1 MNLHELIDRLHKEH
15 TLTKEEFITLIKE
28 RNEESASY
36 LASLAREEAVNI
48 YGNGVFPRGL
58 VEFTNYCKNN
68 CYYCG
73 IRKGN
78 PNLERYRLTAESILD
93 CCKQGYELGFR
104 TFVLQGGE
112 DPALTD
118 DRIEMTVA
126 RIRQN
131 YPDCAITLSLGEK
144 SRDAYE
150 RFFRAGANRY
160 LLRHETHNESH
171 YRQLHPAEMSG
182 KQRLQCLADLKD
194 IGYQTG
200 TGIMVGSPGQTVE
213 HIIEDI
219 LFIEKLQPEMI
230 GIGPFL
236 PHHDTPFA
244 QYPSGTVE
252 RTILL
257 LSIFRL
263 MHPSALIPAT
273 TALATLIPD
282 GRERG
287 ILAGANV
294 VMPNLSPREERRK
307 YELYNDKASLGA
319 ESAEGLIALQK
330 QLNAI
335 GYEIS
340 TERGDFIQC
349 TTDYTDF
356 HRFISIHS

>member
-1 MNLHELIDRLHKEH
+1 MKQWIDKLRQER
-15 TLTKEEFITLIKE
+15 TLRQEEFRQLLTECDAETLRTI
-28 RNEESASY
+28 NEQ
-36 LASLAREEAVNI
+36 AREVSLLHFGNKI
-48 YGNGVFPRGL
+48 YIRGL
-58 VEFTNYCKNN
+58 IEISNCCRNN
-68 CYYCG
+68 CHYCG

-78 PNLERYRLTAESILD
+78 PNIERYRLTQENILD

-118 DRIEMTVA
+118 DRIEKTVA
-126 RIRQN
+126 AIRQN

-144 SRDAYE
+144 SREAYE

-160 LLRHETHNESH
+160 LLRHETRNEQH
-171 YRQLHPAEMSG
+171 YGQLHPEDMSC
-182 KQRLQCLADLKD
+182 KQRLQCLQDLKD

-219 LFIEKLQPEMI
+219 RFIEKLRPEMI

-236 PHHDTPFA
+236 PHHETPFA
-244 QYPSGTVE
+244 GYPSGTVE
-252 RTILL
+252 QTLLL

-273 TALATLIPD
+273 TALATLAPD

-294 VMPNLSPREERRK
+294 AMPNLSPREERKK

-319 ESAEGLIALQK
+319 ESAEGLAALQK
-330 QLNAI
+330 RLDAI
-335 GYEIS
+335 GYRIS
-340 TERGDFIQC
+340 TERGDFKC
-349 TTDYTDF
+349 TTDYTDS
-356 HRFISIHS
+356 HRLKFNSK

>member
-1 MNLHELIDRLHKEH
+1 MKQWIDKLRQER
-15 TLTKEEFITLIKE
+15 TLTPEEFRQLLTGCDAEILRYINKQAQE
-28 RNEESASY
+28 VALLHFGNK
-36 LASLAREEAVNI
+36 I
-48 YGNGVFPRGL
+48 YIRGL
-58 VEFTNYCKNN
+58 IEISNCCRNN

-78 PNLERYRLTAESILD
+78 PNIERYRLSRESILN

-112 DPALTD
+112 DPALTND
-118 DRIEMTVA
+118 QIEMTVA
-126 RIRQN
+126 RIRQE

-144 SRDAYE
+144 SREAYE

-160 LLRHETHNESH
+160 LLRHETYNESH
-171 YRQLHPAEMSG
+171 YRQLHPAEMSS

-236 PHHDTPFA
+236 PHHDTPFT

-319 ESAEGLIALQK
+319 ESAEGLATLQK
-330 QLNAI
+330 QLNTI

-340 TERGDFIQC
+340 TERGDFKC
-349 TTDYTDF
+349 TTDYTDS
-356 HRFISIHS
+356 HRFISN

>member
-1 MNLHELIDRLHKEH
+1 MKQWINKLRQER
-15 TLTKEEFITLIKE
+15 TLLPEEFRQLLTGCDAETLRYI
-28 RNEESASY
+28 NEQ
-36 LASLAREEAVNI
+36 AREVSLRHFGNKI
-48 YGNGVFPRGL
+48 YIRGL
-58 VEFTNYCKNN
+58 IEVSNCCRNN

-78 PNLERYRLTAESILD
+78 PNIERYRLNKDSILD
-93 CCKQGYELGFR
+93 CCRQGYELGFR

-118 DRIEMTVA
+118 ERIEEIVA
-126 RIRQN
+126 AIRQE

-144 SRDAYE
+144 SRQAYE
-150 RFFRAGANRY
+150 RFFHAGANRY
-160 LLRHETHNESH
+160 LLRHETRDESH
-171 YRQLHPAEMSG
+171 YRQLHPTEMSARN
-182 KQRLQCLADLKD
+182 RLQCLKDLKE

-213 HIIEDI
+213 HLIQDI
-219 LFIEKLQPEMI
+219 LFIEQLRPEMI

-244 QYPSGTVE
+244 HSPSGTVE
-252 RTILL
+252 QTLLL

-263 MHPSALIPAT
+263 MHPSALIPST
-273 TALATLIPD
+273 TALATLTPD

-294 VMPNLSPREERRK
+294 VMPNLSPQEERKK
-307 YELYNDKASLGA
+307 YELYNNKASLGA
-319 ESAEGLIALQK
+319 ESAEGLAALQK
-330 QLNAI
+330 QLLTI

-340 TERGDFIQC
+340 VSRGDWNKWK
-349 TTDYTDF
+349 TEN
-356 HRFISIHS
+356 

>member
-1 MNLHELIDRLHKEH
+1 MKQWIDKLRKER
-15 TLTKEEFITLIKE
+15 TLRQEEFRQLLTGCDAETLRYINRQAQE
-28 RNEESASY
+28 V
-36 LASLAREEAVNI
+36 SLLHFGNKI
-48 YGNGVFPRGL
+48 YIRGL
-58 VEFTNYCKNN
+58 IEVSNCCRNN

-78 PNLERYRLTAESILD
+78 STIERYRLTEESILD
-93 CCKQGYELGFR
+93 CCKQGYDLGFR

-118 DRIEMTVA
+118 DRIEKTVSA
-126 RIRQN
+126 IRRN

-144 SRDAYE
+144 PRSVYE

-160 LLRHETHNESH
+160 LLRHETHNEQH
-171 YRQLHPAEMSG
+171 YQQLHPAEMSG
-182 KQRLQCLADLKD
+182 KRRLQCLQDLKN

-200 TGIMVGSPGQTVE
+200 TGIMVGSPGQTVD

-219 LFIEKLQPEMI
+219 LFIERLRPEMI

-244 QYPSGTVE
+244 EYPGGTVE
-252 RTILL
+252 QTLLL

-273 TALATLIPD
+273 TALATLTPD

-294 VMPNLSPREERRK
+294 VMPNLSPREERKK

-319 ESAEGLIALQK
+319 ESAEGLAALQK

-335 GYEIS
+335 DYEIS
-340 TERGDFIQC
+340 TERGDFNTIEL
-349 TTDYTDF
+349 
-356 HRFISIHS
+356 

>member
-1 MNLHELIDRLHKEH
+1 MKQWIDKLRKER
-15 TLTKEEFITLIKE
+15 TLRQEEFRQLLTGCDAETLRYINRQAQE
-28 RNEESASY
+28 V
-36 LASLAREEAVNI
+36 SLLHFGNKI
-48 YGNGVFPRGL
+48 YIRGL
-58 VEFTNYCKNN
+58 IEVSNCCRNN

-78 PNLERYRLTAESILD
+78 PTIERYRLTEESILD
-93 CCKQGYELGFR
+93 CCKQGYDLGFR

-118 DRIEMTVA
+118 DRIEKTISA
-126 RIRQN
+126 IRQN

-144 SRDAYE
+144 PRDVYE

-160 LLRHETHNESH
+160 LLRHETHNEQH
-171 YRQLHPAEMSG
+171 YQQLHPAEMSG
-182 KQRLQCLADLKD
+182 KRRLQCLQDLKD

-219 LFIEKLQPEMI
+219 LFIERLRPEMI

-244 QYPSGTVE
+244 EYPGGTVE
-252 RTILL
+252 QTLLL

-273 TALATLIPD
+273 TALATLTPD

-294 VMPNLSPREERRK
+294 VMPNLSPREERKK

-319 ESAEGLIALQK
+319 ESAEGLAALQK

-340 TERGDFIQC
+340 TERGDFNTIEL
-349 TTDYTDF
+349 
-356 HRFISIHS
+356 

>member
-1 MNLHELIDRLHKEH
+1 MKQWIDKLRKER
-15 TLTKEEFITLIKE
+15 TLRQEEFRQLLTGCDAETLRYINRQAQE
-28 RNEESASY
+28 V
-36 LASLAREEAVNI
+36 SLLHFGNKI
-48 YGNGVFPRGL
+48 YIRGL
-58 VEFTNYCKNN
+58 IEVSNCCRNN

-78 PNLERYRLTAESILD
+78 PTIERYRLTEESTLD

-118 DRIEMTVA
+118 DRIEKTVSA
-126 RIRQN
+126 IRRN

-144 SRDAYE
+144 PRDVYE

-160 LLRHETHNESH
+160 LLRHETHNEQH

-182 KQRLQCLADLKD
+182 KRRLQCLQDLKD

-219 LFIEKLQPEMI
+219 LFIERLRPEMI

-244 QYPSGTVE
+244 EYPGGTVE
-252 RTILL
+252 QTLLL

-273 TALATLIPD
+273 TALATLTPD

-294 VMPNLSPREERRK
+294 VMPNLSPREERKK

-319 ESAEGLIALQK
+319 ESAEGLAALQK

-340 TERGDFIQC
+340 TERGDFNTIEL
-349 TTDYTDF
+349 
-356 HRFISIHS
+356 

>member
-1 MNLHELIDRLHKEH
+1 MRQWVDKLRKER
-15 TLTKEEFITLIKE
+15 TLRPEEFRQLLTECDGELLRYI
-28 RNEESASY
+28 NEQAQEV
-36 LASLAREEAVNI
+36 SLRHFDNRI
-48 YGNGVFPRGL
+48 FIRGL
-58 VEFTNYCKNN
+58 IEVSNCCRNN

-112 DPALTD
+112 DPVLTD
-118 DRIEMTVA
+118 ERIESIVSA
-126 RIRQN
+126 IHRN

-144 SRDAYE
+144 PCEAYE
-150 RFFRAGANRY
+150 RFFQAGANRY
-160 LLRHETHNESH
+160 LLRHETYDKSH
-171 YRQLHPAEMSG
+171 YRQLHPEGMSCG
-182 KQRLQCLADLKD
+182 HRLQCLQDLKE

-213 HIIEDI
+213 HLIQDI
-219 LFIEKLQPEMI
+219 LFIEQLRPEMI

-236 PHHDTPFA
+236 PHRDTPFA
-244 QYPSGTVE
+244 QSPCGTVE
-252 RTILL
+252 QTILL

-273 TALATLIPD
+273 TALATLTPD

-294 VMPNLSPREERRK
+294 VMPNLSPQEERKK
-307 YELYNDKASLGA
+307 YNLYNNKASLGA
-319 ESAEGLIALQK
+319 ESAEGLRILQQ
-330 QLNAI
+330 QLENI
-335 GYEIS
+335 GYQIS
-340 TERGDFIQC
+340 FDRGDYKQ
-349 TTDYTDF
+349 
-356 HRFISIHS
+356 

>member
-1 MNLHELIDRLHKEH
+1 MNKAKQLIDRLEAQHS
-15 TLTKEEFITLIKE
+15 LSIEEYEYLIE
-28 RNEESASY
+28 NQSDE
-36 LASLAREEAVNI
+36 LAAYAAEKAVALRKQV
-48 YGNGVFPRGL
+48 YGTDVYIRGL
-58 VEFTNYCKNN
+58 IEIGNICRND

-112 DPALTD
+112 DPVLTD
-118 DRIEMTVA
+118 ERIESIVSA
-126 RIRQN
+126 IHRN

-144 SRDAYE
+144 PCEAYE
-150 RFFRAGANRY
+150 RFFQAGANRY
-160 LLRHETHNESH
+160 LLRHETYDKSH
-171 YRQLHPAEMSG
+171 YRQLHPEGMSCG
-182 KQRLQCLADLKD
+182 RRLQCLQDLKE

-213 HIIEDI
+213 HLIQDI
-219 LFIEKLQPEMI
+219 LFIEQFRPEMI

-236 PHHDTPFA
+236 PHRDTPFA
-244 QYPSGTVE
+244 QSPCGTVE
-252 RTILL
+252 QTILL

-273 TALATLIPD
+273 TALATLTPD

-294 VMPNLSPREERRK
+294 VMPNLSPQEERKK
-307 YELYNDKASLGA
+307 YNLYNNKASLGA
-319 ESAEGLIALQK
+319 ESAEGLRILQQ
-330 QLNAI
+330 QLENI
-335 GYEIS
+335 GYQIS
-340 TERGDFIQC
+340 FDRGDYKQ
-349 TTDYTDF
+349 
-356 HRFISIHS
+356 

>member
-1 MNLHELIDRLHKEH
+1 MKQWIDKLRKER
-15 TLTKEEFITLIKE
+15 TLRPEEFRQLLTECDAETLRTIN
-28 RNEESASY
+28 RQ
-36 LASLAREEAVNI
+36 AREVSLRHFGNKI
-48 YGNGVFPRGL
+48 YIRGL
-58 VEFTNYCKNN
+58 IEVSNCCRNN

-78 PNLERYRLTAESILD
+78 PTIERYRLTEESILD
-93 CCKQGYELGFR
+93 CCKQGYDLGFR

-118 DRIEMTVA
+118 DRIEKTLSA
-126 RIRQN
+126 IRQN

-144 SRDAYE
+144 PRDVYE

-160 LLRHETHNESH
+160 LLRHETHNEQH
-171 YRQLHPAEMSG
+171 YQQLHPAEMSG
-182 KQRLQCLADLKD
+182 KRRLQCLLDLKD

-219 LFIEKLQPEMI
+219 LFIERLRPEMI

-244 QYPSGTVE
+244 EYPGGTVE
-252 RTILL
+252 QTLLL

-273 TALATLIPD
+273 TALATLTPD

-294 VMPNLSPREERRK
+294 VMPNLSPREERKK

-319 ESAEGLIALQK
+319 ESAEGLAALQK

-340 TERGDFIQC
+340 TERGDFNTIEL
-349 TTDYTDF
+349 
-356 HRFISIHS
+356 

>member
-1 MNLHELIDRLHKEH
+1 MKQWIDKLRKER
-15 TLTKEEFITLIKE
+15 TLRQEEFRQLLTGCDAETLRYIN
-28 RNEESASY
+28 RQ
-36 LASLAREEAVNI
+36 AREVSLLHFGNKI
-48 YGNGVFPRGL
+48 YIRGL
-58 VEFTNYCKNN
+58 IEVSNCCRNN

-78 PNLERYRLTAESILD
+78 PTIERYRLTEESILD
-93 CCKQGYELGFR
+93 CCKQGYDLGFR

-118 DRIEMTVA
+118 DRIEKTVSA
-126 RIRQN
+126 IRRN

-144 SRDAYE
+144 PRDVYE

-160 LLRHETHNESH
+160 LLRHETHNEQH
-171 YRQLHPAEMSG
+171 YQQLHPAEMSG
-182 KQRLQCLADLKD
+182 KRRLQCLQDLKD

-219 LFIEKLQPEMI
+219 LFIERLRPEMI

-244 QYPSGTVE
+244 EYPGGTVE
-252 RTILL
+252 QTLLL

-273 TALATLIPD
+273 TALATLTPD

-294 VMPNLSPREERRK
+294 VMPNLSPREERKK

-319 ESAEGLIALQK
+319 ESAEGLAALQK

-340 TERGDFIQC
+340 TERGDFNTIEL
-349 TTDYTDF
+349 
-356 HRFISIHS
+356 

>member
-1 MNLHELIDRLHKEH
+1 MKQWIDKLRKER
-15 TLTKEEFITLIKE
+15 TLRQEEFRQLLTGCDAVTLRYI
-28 RNEESASY
+28 NQQ
-36 LASLAREEAVNI
+36 AREVSLLHFGNKI
-48 YGNGVFPRGL
+48 YIRGL
-58 VEFTNYCKNN
+58 IEVSNCCRNN

-78 PNLERYRLTAESILD
+78 PTIERYRLTEESILD
-93 CCKQGYELGFR
+93 CCKQGYDLGFR

-112 DPALTD
+112 DSALTD
-118 DRIEMTVA
+118 DRIEKTVSA
-126 RIRQN
+126 IRRN

-144 SRDAYE
+144 SRSVYE

-160 LLRHETHNESH
+160 LLRHETHNEQH
-171 YRQLHPAEMSG
+171 YQQLHPAEMSG
-182 KQRLQCLADLKD
+182 KRRLQCLQDLKD

-219 LFIEKLQPEMI
+219 LFIERLRPEMI

-244 QYPSGTVE
+244 EYPGGTVE
-252 RTILL
+252 QTLLL

-273 TALATLIPD
+273 TALATLTPD

-294 VMPNLSPREERRK
+294 VMPNLSPREERKK

-319 ESAEGLIALQK
+319 ESAEGLAALQK

-340 TERGDFIQC
+340 TERGDFNTIEL
-349 TTDYTDF
+349 
-356 HRFISIHS
+356 

>member
-1 MNLHELIDRLHKEH
+1 MKQWINRLRQER
-15 TLTKEEFITLIKE
+15 TLRPEEFRQLLTGCDAETLRYI
-28 RNEESASY
+28 NQQ
-36 LASLAREEAVNI
+36 AREVSLLHFGNKI
-48 YGNGVFPRGL
+48 YIRGL
-58 VEFTNYCKNN
+58 IEVSNCCRNN

-78 PNLERYRLTAESILD
+78 PKIERYRLSEKSILD
-93 CCKQGYELGFR
+93 CCNQGYELGFR

-118 DRIEMTVA
+118 ERIETIVSG
-126 RIRQN
+126 IRRN
-131 YPDCAITLSLGEK
+131 FPDCAITLSLGEK
-144 SRDAYE
+144 SREAYE

-160 LLRHETHNESH
+160 LLRHETYNEAH
-171 YRQLHPAEMSG
+171 YRQLHPAEMSV
-182 KQRLQCLADLKD
+182 KQRLQCLQDLKD

-213 HIIEDI
+213 HLIQDI
-219 LFIEKLQPEMI
+219 LFIEQLRPEMI

-236 PHHDTPFA
+236 PHQDTPFA
-244 QYPSGTVE
+244 QYPNGTVE
-252 RTILL
+252 QTILL

-273 TALATLIPD
+273 TALATLAPE

-294 VMPNLSPREERRK
+294 VMPNLSPQEERKK
-307 YELYNDKASLGA
+307 YTLYNNKASLGA
-319 ESAEGLIALQK
+319 ESAEGLAMLQK
-330 QLNAI
+330 QLQAI

-340 TERGDFIQC
+340 TERGDFGS
-349 TTDYTDF
+349 D
-356 HRFISIHS
+356 

>member
-1 MNLHELIDRLHKEH
+1 MKQWIDKLR
-15 TLTKEEFITLIKE
+15 KE
-28 RNEESASY
+28 RTLRQEELRQLLTECDAET
-36 LASLAREEAVNI
+36 LRTINRQAREVSQLHFGNKI
-48 YGNGVFPRGL
+48 YIRGL
-58 VEFTNYCKNN
+58 IEVSNCCRNN

-78 PNLERYRLTAESILD
+78 PNIERYRLTVESILD
-93 CCKQGYELGFR
+93 CCKQGYDLGFR

-118 DRIEMTVA
+118 DRIEKTVSA
-126 RIRQN
+126 IRQN

-144 SRDAYE
+144 PRDVYE

-160 LLRHETHNESH
+160 LLRHETYNEQH
-171 YRQLHPAEMSG
+171 YGQLHPAEMSA
-182 KQRLQCLADLKD
+182 KRRLQCLQDLKD

-219 LFIEKLQPEMI
+219 RFIERLRPEMI

-244 QYPSGTVE
+244 GYPAGTVE
-252 RTILL
+252 QTLLL

-273 TALATLIPD
+273 TALATLTPD

-294 VMPNLSPREERRK
+294 VMPNLSPREERKK

-319 ESAEGLIALQK
+319 ESAEGLATLQK
-330 QLNAI
+330 QLHAI

-340 TERGDFIQC
+340 TERGDFN
-349 TTDYTDF
+349 TTEL
-356 HRFISIHS
+356 

>member
-1 MNLHELIDRLHKEH
+1 MKQWIDKLRKER
-15 TLTKEEFITLIKE
+15 TLRQEEFRQLLTGCDAETLRYIN
-28 RNEESASY
+28 RQ
-36 LASLAREEAVNI
+36 AREVSLLHFGNKI
-48 YGNGVFPRGL
+48 YIRGL
-58 VEFTNYCKNN
+58 IEVSNCCRNN

-78 PNLERYRLTAESILD
+78 PAIERYRLTGESILD
-93 CCKQGYELGFR
+93 CCKQGYDLGFR

-118 DRIEMTVA
+118 DRIEKTVSA
-126 RIRQN
+126 IRRN

-144 SRDAYE
+144 PRDVYE

-160 LLRHETHNESH
+160 LLRHETHNEQH
-171 YRQLHPAEMSG
+171 YQRLHPAEMSG
-182 KQRLQCLADLKD
+182 KRRLQCLQDLKD

-219 LFIEKLQPEMI
+219 LFIERLRPEMI

-236 PHHDTPFA
+236 PHYDTPFA
-244 QYPSGTVE
+244 EYPGGTVE
-252 RTILL
+252 QTLLL

-273 TALATLIPD
+273 TALATLTPD

-294 VMPNLSPREERRK
+294 VMPNLSPREERKK

-319 ESAEGLIALQK
+319 ESAEGLAVLQK

-340 TERGDFIQC
+340 TERGDFNTIEL
-349 TTDYTDF
+349 
-356 HRFISIHS
+356 

>member
-1 MNLHELIDRLHKEH
+1 MKQWIDKLRQER
-15 TLTKEEFITLIKE
+15 TLTPEEFRQLLTGCDAENLRYINKQAQEVTLLHFGNK
-28 RNEESASY
+28 
-36 LASLAREEAVNI
+36 I
-48 YGNGVFPRGL
+48 YIRGL
-58 VEFTNYCKNN
+58 IEISNCCRNN

-78 PNLERYRLTAESILD
+78 PNIERYRLSRESILD

-118 DRIEMTVA
+118 DQIEMTVA
-126 RIRQN
+126 RIRQE

-144 SRDAYE
+144 SREAYE

-160 LLRHETHNESH
+160 LLRHETYNESH

-182 KQRLQCLADLKD
+182 KQRLQCLADLKE

-213 HIIEDI
+213 HIIEDL
-219 LFIEKLQPEMI
+219 LFIEKLRPEMI

-244 QYPSGTVE
+244 EHPSGTVE
-252 RTILL
+252 QTILL

-319 ESAEGLIALQK
+319 ESAEGLAALQK

-340 TERGDFIQC
+340 TERGDFKC
-349 TTDYTDF
+349 TTDCTDSQ
-356 HRFISIHS
+356 RFISD